1 MSDRICNC
9 KMNNDVCPMCLDD
22 TLDELRL
29 TNIDYQIELY
39 TTLVN
44 ISTKNMVI
52 TQRRIDLLRQIQDIP
67 RNN

>member
-9 KMNNDVCPMCLDD
+9 KMNNDVCPMCLDI
-22 TLDELRL
+22 E
-29 TNIDYQIELY
+29 YQIELY

-52 TQRRIDLLRQIQDIP
+52 TQLRIDLLRQIQDIP

>member
-9 KMNNDVCPMCLDD
+9 KMNNDVCPMCLDI
-22 TLDELRL
+22 E
-29 TNIDYQIELY
+29 YQIELY

-52 TQRRIDLLRQIQDIP
+52 T
-67 RNN
+67 